1 MGNRRD
7 AIAVAVVLASMIAL
21 ALLLRTREREASSSD
36 PRASTFLA
44 TPLGAR
50 ALLLL
55 AEELDLETR
64 RRLEPYTVAPE
75 EDVRLAVV
83 LAPTEGFTPREAA
96 RLLDWVRDGGAL
108 FYALGGAPL
117 LADSLGLS
125 RRLQTDGSG
134 ARRRRPRPSTAMA
147 TDTPLVADIGVL
159 DTFRFVFS
167 DSTKPIRSGNALV
180 LASAQRGPAVIAF
193 SLGAGRVI
201 AFSDVSPLTNE
212 SLRNGGVAL
221 LFARIA
227 GAEVRDTGVIE
238 FDEYHQGYRAGGG
251 PWAALRSFLGTRP
264 GYGVLQLALAGLL
277 VLLLAARRFGEP
289 HLPAPPRR
297 RSPIEH
303 VEALATAYQRAGA
316 RRTARKL
323 LLEGLQR
330 RLGRRPRLPAA
341 GETGV
346 PSGLER
352 SAAGQRFIEEWERG
366 EDARL
371 VTLSQAVDDV
381 VAEVRRW

>member
-1 MGNRRD
+1 MRERRD

-44 TPLGAR
+44 TPQGAR

-55 AEELDLETR
+55 AAELDMETR
-64 RRLEPYTVAPE
+64 RRLAPYTAAPE
-75 EDVRLAVV
+75 QDVRATVV
-83 LAPTEGFTPREAA
+83 LAPVEGFTPREVS
-96 RLLDWVRDGGAL
+96 RLLDWVRGGGTL
-108 FYALGGAPL
+108 CYALGSSSR
-117 LADSLGLS
+117 LADSLGLPRIRS
-125 RRLQTDGSG
+125 QAGRAGTRREGGDSASAGE
-134 ARRRRPRPSTAMA
+134 AA
-147 TDTPLVADIGVL
+147 LVRDVGVL
-159 DTFRFVFS
+159 DTFRFVFAGS
-167 DSTKPIRSGNALV
+167 AKPIRARTAVV
-180 LASAQRGPAVIAF
+180 LAAAPRGPAVITF
-193 SLGAGRVI
+193 PLGAGRVT
-201 AFSDVSPLTNE
+201 AFSDVAPLTNQ
-212 SLRNGGVAL
+212 SLRDGGAAL
-221 LFARIA
+221 LFARVVAAA
-227 GAEVRDTGVIE
+227 GGDGGVIE

-251 PWAALRSFLGTRP
+251 PRAALRSFLGTHA
-264 GYGVLQLALAGLL
+264 GYGVLQLAAAGLL

-289 HLPAPPRR
+289 YPLPPPRR

-330 RLGRRPRLPAA
+330 RLGRRLRLRAA
-341 GETGV
+341 GETG
-346 PSGLER
+346 PPPGIER
-352 SAAGQRFIEEWERG
+352 SAAGQRFIAEWERG
-366 EDARL
+366 EDAEL